1 MPEGLHQL
9 QGRPC
14 GRHNQQKKLL
24 LRLWEW
30 TQETSVSQH
39 PTARTALLHYC
50 VTICQVYRQ
59 WLQSLLLVLPKLRPG
74 VLIPML
80 LVLPLLQ
87 EVLHINSVAVLQL
100 LPQLPVAASC
110 LALVSLLLATVLLL
124 VWLPK
129 LSAVVPTLLNSL
141 VVLTLRQ
148 VLVMPLL

>member
-39 PTARTALLHYC
+39 PTARPALLHYC

-80 LVLPLLQ
+80 LVLPILQ
-87 EVLHINSVAVLQL
+87 EVLHNSVAVLQL

-148 VLVMPLL
+148 VLVMPLP

>member
-59 WLQSLLLVLPKLRPG
+59 WLQSLLLVLPKLRPE

-87 EVLHINSVAVLQL
+87 EVLHNSVAVLQL

-129 LSAVVPTLLNSL
+129 LSAVVPTLLNSM

-148 VLVMPLL
+148 VLVMPLP